1 MPESYRP
8 FSPVVTPDE
17 CDTLV
22 ALLSKLSTT
31 VALQAPN
38 DGEPPRPVPLSS
50 DLGAIARAMRLAHG
64 LRDSEDEPG
73 LADELVRARTAR
85 GSPASIVRPGMRD
98 SPAAIAARAGIEIQP
113 EPASL
118 WAPYD
123 LGTLAQ
129 GEDAPLAL
137 TPLWS
142 LMNDSNDSIV
152 SLRANEGVLRLST
165 RYDPWPS
172 FRVLGLVSRVV
183 HKPYGLTMHCE
194 NLRLGGGA
202 NLIPSE
208 HPIDV
213 EQFALQKAGG
223 HNPPPRLRDHPLCRF
238 PNTAEIEVHVKAA
251 GGEPAIDERFSAK
264 LWLVVQPKPTHV
276 DVLI

>member
-38 DGEPPRPVPLSS
+38 DGDPPRAVPLTS
-50 DLGAIARAMRLAHG
+50 DLGAIARSMRLAND
-64 LRDSEDEPG
+64 LRSDPG
-73 LADELVRARTAR
+73 TE
-85 GSPASIVRPGMRD
+85 IVESMEYGAGNPRMIAD
-98 SPAAIAARAGIEIQP
+98 SPDMEIRAAP
-113 EPASL
+113 PDSL

-123 LGTLAQ
+123 PSTLEQ
-129 GEDAPLAL
+129 REDSPLAL
-137 TPLWS
+137 IPLWP
-142 LMNDSNDSIV
+142 LMDDQLSDHTV

-202 NLIPSE
+202 NLFPSE